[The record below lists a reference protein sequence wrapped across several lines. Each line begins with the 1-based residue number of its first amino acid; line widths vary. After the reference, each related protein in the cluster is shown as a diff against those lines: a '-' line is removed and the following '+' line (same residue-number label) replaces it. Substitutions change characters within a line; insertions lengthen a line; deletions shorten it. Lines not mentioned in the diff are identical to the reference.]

1 MLRHSVR
8 KIGIEM
14 PLSTETYY
22 EIRTSD
28 ISDYSIIYKPTNT
41 TIQNM
46 LTEQEAKRI
55 AELLN
60 RNAEENMA
68 MAEKAKVEALEEL
81 RQKKELAQQEGAIR
95 RDLFRKQG

>member
-1 MLRHSVR
+1 
-8 KIGIEM
+8 M

-22 EIRTSD
+22 EIKTSD

-55 AELLN
+55 VELLN
-60 RNAEENMA
+60 RNAKESMA
-68 MAEKAKVEALEEL
+68 MAEKARVKALEEL
-81 RQKKELAQQEGAIR
+81 RRKNELAQQEGAIR
-95 RDLFRKQG
+95 MDLLRKQG